1 MPASLARNSEI
12 TCSSWSL
19 QEGSKLYVVGNR
31 QEKNQKKKKRYN
43 LAKQNYD
50 SHCLENTSVHT
61 AKAPNQS
68 GFTAQLA
75 DYFALFCFAFFFWP
89 STSLSLVLNNVSWL
103 LPIHQP
109 ISTGLGDIAS
119 LGYILVKRIPKRR
132 VSRLGERIINHPHI
146 KSRISAFCWVIYYL
160 SFTQLLLH
168 MA

>member
-1 MPASLARNSEI
+1 MHI
-12 TCSSWSL
+12 
-19 QEGSKLYVVGNR
+19 
-31 QEKNQKKKKRYN
+31 
-43 LAKQNYD
+43 
-50 SHCLENTSVHT
+50 

-168 MA
+168 MAWTAEYKDFSKLRNICKPYSPCLLMPLGPGIVHREYENSYQKGKFEKEVNYHIWR